1 VVMVVHPSVPAK
13 TVPEFI
19 GYAKSNIRRLNMAS
33 NGNGSVLHLAGEML
47 KMMAQIELTHVP
59 YRGAAPALTDLIS
72 GQVQVMFA
80 TVTSAIEYIK
90 AGQIRPLAVTTTI
103 RSEALPNI
111 PSLHEF
117 LPGYDVTVW
126 IGVVAPRNTP
136 AEIIEK
142 LNKEINAALAEPNLK
157 ARFAELGSNTVGGS
171 PADYRKLLS
180 EETEKWAKV
189 VKLSGA
195 KPD

>member
-1 VVMVVHPSVPAK
+1 
-13 TVPEFI
+13 
-19 GYAKSNIRRLNMAS
+19 
-33 NGNGSVLHLAGEML
+33 
-47 KMMAQIELTHVP
+47 
-59 YRGAAPALTDLIS
+59 
-72 GQVQVMFA
+72 MFV

-90 AGQIRPLAVTTTI
+90 AGQIRALAVTTTI
-103 RSEALPNI
+103 RSEALPDI

-126 IGVVAPRNTP
+126 IGVVAPKNTP

-189 VKLSGA
+189 VKFSGA